1 MMEAALARH
10 PAPARVEAHEGSAA
24 CDPHAAPFGGARA
37 QDGVRT
43 TAPGRARI
51 DHDPAGRAD
60 AERPRVP
67 SAGEPQAPR
76 ALCDRP
82 DGERD
87 REVERRAATA
97 EACQATRR
105 GSRRASFAHA
115 RERPASRHLGR
126 GPRRRP
132 SHPREPAR
140 DRPRG
145 RSPRGR
151 SASPAGARPVA
162 PRWPMSPRA
171 RRGHLLRSATVR
183 AVASPPERADRRT
196 PGPARRNR
204 RPFSRCPARSA
215 AQKATSPGPRE
226 PTRPRA
232 RASATVAAA
241 PSAAPRSPRRVAEAS
256 VRVEGESALTPR
268 RCRLFHPGSP
278 RVRRGAVTLP
288 G

>member
-1 MMEAALARH
+1 MR
-10 PAPARVEAHEGSAA
+10 PTRR
-24 CDPHAAPFGGARA
+24 PFGGARA

-43 TAPGRARI
+43 TAAGRARI

-97 EACQATRR
+97 EACQATGR

-115 RERPASRHLGR
+115 RERPASRHLDEALEGVLAPREPVGTDREDVAR
-126 GPRRRP
+126 GADPPVPPGPSRRP
-132 SHPREPAR
+132 SVADVTTSATGASSPIR
-140 DRPRG
+140 DRSGRRIATGAG
-145 RSPRGR
+145 RSTDART
-151 SASPAGARPVA
+151 SPAES
-162 PRWPMSPRA
+162 SPC
-171 RRGHLLRSATVR
+171 
-183 AVASPPERADRRT
+183 
-196 PGPARRNR
+196 
-204 RPFSRCPARSA
+204 SRCPARSA

-256 VRVEGESALTPR
+256 VRVEGEP
-268 RCRLFHPGSP
+268 
-278 RVRRGAVTLP
+278 
-288 G
+288 